1 MLGERAML
9 VELGQCKDEADTV
22 YRKCQRRRLP
32 HRKEYLNEEGEAGW
46 VVLISKGGERSYR
59 MNMSWGMGNEN
70 GINRTIFI
78 IIRRLA

>member
-46 VVLISKGGERSYR
+46 WFWLQGVEREVTDKYELGNGE
-59 MNMSWGMGNEN
+59 
-70 GINRTIFI
+70 
-78 IIRRLA
+78 